1 MDLFFIAIFCCLTV
15 FIIITVWLQKR
26 YYASKIEEVEENF
39 SQLMADNI
47 SVLLQK
53 TQQLQEEQTQKLV
66 KEQQVQI
73 QQMQQAHRLENQQLF
88 SQLRTELG
96 TSLKER
102 HQEIIQ
108 TLNNNVVSIHTLIKD
123 NQNTLLNITKEYQT
137 TIQSVLKADAEHV
150 QKTLKEYHE
159 SLHTQQKE
167 RYEGMK
173 VQQQELL
180 QRTDRRLQEM
190 HEMVNEKLQKTLN
203 DRIGESFK
211 LVRDQ
216 LENVQ
221 KGLGEM
227 QNLAQDVG
235 GLKRVLSNV
244 KTRGTFGEVQLG
256 ALLEQIMHPEQY
268 EKNVITKPGSKDF
281 VEFAIRIP
289 SKDQNDNM
297 LLLPIDAK
305 FPKEIYEHLQE
316 ALEAGDNVA
325 IKEANR
331 IFETTIKKMA
341 KDIHDKYIAP
351 PHTTDFAIMFLPFES
366 IYSEV
371 VRRTELMEQLQR
383 DFKIAVTGPTT
394 LGAILNSLQLGF
406 RTLAIQKRSS
416 EVWATLSKVKT
427 EFGKFGDHLS
437 KVQKTLTTA
446 GNQLEDVIGV
456 RTRAIQRTLRAV
468 GTETES
474 LPDTTK
480 DDSSFFIDE

>member
-15 FIIITVWLQKR
+15 FVIITVWLQKR
-26 YYASKIEEVEENF
+26 YYASKITDVEENF

-96 TSLKER
+96 TALKER
-102 HQEIIQ
+102 HQEITQ
-108 TLNNNVVSIHTLIKD
+108 TLNNNVVSIHNLIKD
-123 NQNTLLNITKEYQT
+123 NQDNLLTITKEYQT
-137 TIQSVLKADAEHV
+137 TIQAILKENTQHIQD
-150 QKTLKEYHE
+150 TLKEYHE
-159 SLHTQQKE
+159 SLHNQQKE

-173 VQQQELL
+173 AQQQELL

-427 EFGKFGDHLS
+427 EFSKFGEHLS

-474 LPDTTK
+474 LTDTTT
-480 DDSSFFIDE
+480 DDSSLFIDE

>member
-1 MDLFFIAIFCCLTV
+1 MTQFLMILSCCLTGLALV
-15 FIIITVWLQKR
+15 IIWLQQR
-26 YYASKIEEVEENF
+26 NYASKLTVLEEDF
-39 SQLMADNI
+39 AQLLEDKMD
-47 SVLLQK
+47 SLLQK
-53 TQQLQEEQTQKLV
+53 TQQVQEEQTQKLV
-66 KEQQVQI
+66 KEQQAQI
-73 QQMQQAHRLENQQLF
+73 QQMQQAQRLENQQHF

-96 TSLKER
+96 TALKER
-102 HQEIIQ
+102 HQETVQ
-108 TLNNNVVSIHTLIKD
+108 TLTTNAEAVQTLLKSNQETLLNVTKD
-123 NQNTLLNITKEYQT
+123 NQA
-137 TIQSVLKADAEHV
+137 TIQTILKENTQAIQES
-150 QKTLKEYHE
+150 LKEYHE
-159 SLHTQQKE
+159 ALHNQQKE

-173 VQQQELL
+173 AQQQELL

-190 HEMVNEKLQKTLN
+190 NETVNEKLQKTLN

-289 SKDQNDNM
+289 SKDQNDKM

-316 ALEAGDNVA
+316 ALESGDATA

-331 IFETTIKKMA
+331 NFENTIKKMA

-371 VRRTELMEQLQR
+371 VRRTDLMELLQR

-427 EFGKFGDHLS
+427 EFGKFGDHLA
-437 KVQKTLTTA
+437 KVQKTLNTA

-456 RTRAIQRTLRAV
+456 RTRAIQRSLRAV

-474 LPDTTK
+474 LDDKSK
-480 DDSSFFIDE
+480 DNPSLFLDE